1 MPLDLKSHSID
12 PSDPSL
18 RDALEDLQGN
28 ILKSHGR
35 DHASHIFLRFPQ
47 GKEDDLKRWISQF
60 AQSITS
66 AYKQLEDLVAW
77 RQSKIDGGLFVHFA
91 LSASGYRKLGFVEE
105 SAQPKGSN
113 PQGREKEQ
121 NPTDFYV
128 DVFPKGMKFRQEAL
142 QDPPFKEWETQ
153 YQKDIDAIIILADDN
168 PLLIISK
175 KQEITQQL
183 QEITQQIEST
193 PDEQQQSE
201 QQQSIDE
208 IIHVE
213 EGFVLRQDFS
223 VSVGK
228 ETRQFSAVVEHFGY
242 ADGISQPL
250 FLKDDLEKNKSR
262 VGDTHWNPAAALD
275 LVLVKD
281 PHGKSNDSFGSF
293 LVFRKLEQ
301 NVQGFRRA
309 EQTLARE
316 LDTSTDLAGAMAVG
330 RFKDGSPLVLSEET
344 GNWIQDPAEPT
355 RFNAPND
362 FEYRNNDSQGL
373 KCPFQAHIRKSNPRK
388 ESVGAEGPFAKDDSE
403 ELGHRIVRRGIPYG
417 GELKTSNDLTE
428 LPTGGVGL
436 LFMCYQ
442 ADICEQFE
450 FIQRFWCNNPVF
462 LEPRFSE
469 GTPNKNKDYDKTG
482 LDAVIGQSQDSPD
495 PEIGEIPLPP
505 KNWIKDW
512 GNTIQSLNLE
522 KEEEFGQFVTLK
534 GGEYFFSPSI
544 SFLKNLDSGQKKV
557 EL

>member
-1 MPLDLKSHSID
+1 MPVNLKSRSID
-12 PSDPSL
+12 PSDSSL

-35 DHASHIFLRFPQ
+35 NHASHIFLRFSQ
-47 GKEDDLKRWISQF
+47 GKEDDLKRWIAQF

-66 AYKQLEDLVAW
+66 AYKQLEDVVAW

-91 LSASGYRKLGFVEE
+91 LSASGYHKLGFVEE
-105 SAQPKGSN
+105 SDQPMGSN
-113 PQGREKEQ
+113 PRHRSKGQE
-121 NPTDFYV
+121 PTDFYV
-128 DVFPKGMKFRQEAL
+128 NSFAKGMKFRQEAL
-142 QDPPFKEWETQ
+142 QDPRSEEWEAQ
-153 YQKDIDAIIILADDN
+153 YQDDIDALIILADND
-168 PLLIISK
+168 PSLITSK
-175 KQEITQQL
+175 EREIAQQL
-183 QEITQQIEST
+183 QVTVGKGMES
-193 PDEQQQSE
+193 
-201 QQQSIDE
+201 IAE

-213 EGFVLRQDFS
+213 EGFVLRQEFA
-223 VSVGK
+223 VSDGK
-228 ETRQFSAVVEHFGY
+228 QSRNFSAVVEHFGY
-242 ADGISQPL
+242 TDGISQPL
-250 FLKDDLEKNKSR
+250 FLTDDLTKNERR
-262 VGDTHWNPAAALD
+262 VGTTNWNPAAALD

-309 EQTLARE
+309 EQTLSRE
-316 LDTSTDLAGAMAVG
+316 LNTSADFAGAMAVG
-330 RFKDGSPLVLSEET
+330 RFKDGSPLVLSEKT
-344 GNWIQDPAEPT
+344 GNWIQDPHDPN
-355 RFNAPND
+355 RFHAPND

-388 ESVGAEGPFAKDDSE
+388 ESVRSGGPFAQDDSE

-417 GELKTSNDLTE
+417 GELNTSNDLTE

-462 LEPRFSE
+462 LEPAFSE
-469 GTPNKNKDYDKTG
+469 GTTNKNKDYDKTG

-512 GNTIQSLNLE
+512 GSTIQSLNLE

-544 SFLKNLDSGQKKV
+544 SFLKNLDSGQKETTPLV
-557 EL
+557 EVV

>member
-1 MPLDLKSHSID
+1 MPVNLKYQSID

-18 RDALEDLQGN
+18 RDAIEDLQGN

-35 DHASHIFLRFPQ
+35 DHASHIFLRFTQ
-47 GKEDDLKRWISQF
+47 GEEDALRGWISKF

-66 AYKQLEDLVAW
+66 AYKQFEDVVAW
-77 RQSKIDGGLFVHFA
+77 RQSKVDGGLFVHFA
-91 LSASGYRKLGFVEE
+91 LSASGYRKLGFVE
-105 SAQPKGSN
+105 SDQPKGSN
-113 PQGREKEQ
+113 PRHRNEQQ

-128 DVFPKGMKFRQEAL
+128 NVFPKGMKFRQEAL
-142 QDPPFKEWETQ
+142 QDPPFEEWEAQ
-153 YQKDIDAIIILADDN
+153 YQNDIDAVIILADNN
-168 PLLIISK
+168 PSLIIRK
-175 KQEITQQL
+175 EQEITQQL
-183 QEITQQIEST
+183 EGT
-193 PDEQQQSE
+193 PGKQKQSEQQQSE
-201 QQQSIDE
+201 QQQRIAE

-262 VGDTHWNPAAALD
+262 LGDTHWNPAASLD
-275 LVLVKD
+275 LILVQD
-281 PHGKSNDSFGSF
+281 RHGKSNDSFGSF

-309 EQTLARE
+309 EKALARE
-316 LDTSTDLAGAMAVG
+316 LNTSTDLAGAMAVG
-330 RFKDGSPLVLSEET
+330 RFKDGSPLVLGEET
-344 GNWIQDPAEPT
+344 GNWIQDPEEPN

-362 FEYRNNDSQGL
+362 FEYRNNDSPGL

-388 ESVGAEGPFAKDDSE
+388 ESVRAKGPFAEDDSE

-417 GELKTSNDLTE
+417 GELNTSDDLTE
-428 LPTGGVGL
+428 LPTGDVGL

-462 LEPRFSE
+462 LEPKMN
-469 GTPNKNKDYDKTG
+469 GNKAYDKTG
-482 LDAVIGQSQDSPD
+482 VDAVIGQSQDSPD

-512 GNTIQSLNLE
+512 GSTIQSLNLE